1 MKMNLKE
8 RPVLIPLAA
17 AHVYQSTTEQ
27 KGKSEWEVQ
36 ENETNEPLGTLPKN
50 FSESEV
56 FTVLHFARKYELLA
70 FNIGMK
76 HMSKE
81 LFAKWDQ
88 EKRNLIKVI
97 NELEIANTKLADKLS
112 KLIGMEE

>member
-1 MKMNLKE
+1 MKMNIEE

-17 AHVYQSTTEQ
+17 AHVNQITTE
-27 KGKSEWEVQ
+27 KDGKSDWEVQ
-36 ENETNEPLGTLPKN
+36 ENETNMPLGVLPKT

-81 LFAKWDQ
+81 LFSQWNQ
-88 EKRNLIKVI
+88 ERDKLIKVI
-97 NELEIANTKLADKLS
+97 KELEIANIKLADKLGTF
-112 KLIGMEE
+112 IGMED